1 MSMLSARILVAIDG
15 TRTSEPA
22 VKAAAELSERSGA
35 EIYLVYIGEEIT
47 ETRTPRSRGSDEDV
61 GEKARNLLDET
72 LREIESAGGTVG
84 QSSVV
89 PGSDPADEI
98 VKLTRDDG
106 VGMVVV
112 GNRGLGP
119 LQYAVRGSV
128 SNTVVREAFCPVL
141 VVRVG
146 DETEA

>member
-1 MSMLSARILVAIDG
+1 MGMFPGRILVAIDG

-22 VKAAAELSERSGA
+22 VNAAAELAEKTGA
-35 EIYLVYIGEEIT
+35 EIHLIYVGAEIT
-47 ETRTPRSRGSDEDV
+47 ETSTPRSRGSDSEV
-61 GEKARNLLDET
+61 GEEARRLLDEKT
-72 LREIESAGGTVG
+72 QDIDSVGGSVG
-84 QSSVV
+84 RSSVI

-98 VKLTRDDG
+98 VKLTRDGD
-106 VGMVVV
+106 VSMVVV

-141 VVRVG
+141 VVRAD
-146 DETEA
+146 DELGV